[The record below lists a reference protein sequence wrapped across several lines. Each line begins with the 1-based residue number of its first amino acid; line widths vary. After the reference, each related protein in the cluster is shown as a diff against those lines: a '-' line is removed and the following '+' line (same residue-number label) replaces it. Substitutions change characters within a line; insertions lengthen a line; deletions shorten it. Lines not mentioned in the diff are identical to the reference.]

1 MFGDL
6 KPKSL
11 AHCNLRPDA
20 AHVAEAVLGTA
31 LDESSVRLMERE
43 VWILQALAVRG
54 AGRLCPAQFS
64 PKWCARCVLQAR
76 LSGLMMGMSG
86 FCVLASD
93 YPSFCVD

>member
-1 MFGDL
+1 MTVALPVSPSNGFSFVAVCSLQLFMFGDL

-43 VWILQALAVRG
+43 V
-54 AGRLCPAQFS
+54 
-64 PKWCARCVLQAR
+64 
-76 LSGLMMGMSG
+76 
-86 FCVLASD
+86 
-93 YPSFCVD
+93 